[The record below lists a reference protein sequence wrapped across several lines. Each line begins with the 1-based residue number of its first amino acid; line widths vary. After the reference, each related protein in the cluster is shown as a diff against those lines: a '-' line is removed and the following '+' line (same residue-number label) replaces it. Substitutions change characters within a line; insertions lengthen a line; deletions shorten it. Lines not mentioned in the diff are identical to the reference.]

1 MDLLPIDHKERARRR
16 LVELLRESDGFD
28 IVEAALVIASEDF
41 ANLDIEH
48 ELQRIRLVA
57 AEGARRVYD
66 ENNPFARV
74 DGLRQYMFED
84 LGFRGDTDN
93 YNDPNN
99 CYLHEVMNRR
109 MGIPLTLSLLFI
121 EVARAA
127 GFRATGI
134 GLPGHFIARVRWQN
148 RDILVDPYHAGVIV
162 SEEDCRELVGRT
174 TGRPS
179 LFRREL
185 LEGATGRQMLSRLLL
200 NLKHIHLERQDYGR
214 ALGVVERLLMLTPND
229 PGEIRD
235 RGLLKAHLGRP
246 GAAIADLETYLTRSP
261 RAPDAESVRGRVSWL
276 RRKLTDLG

>member
-1 MDLLPIDHKERARRR
+1 MDLLPIDHKDRARRR
-16 LVELLRESDGFD
+16 LVELLRQSDSFD
-28 IVEAALVIASEDF
+28 VVEAALVVASEDF
-41 ANLDIEH
+41 PNLDIEH

-57 AEGARRVYD
+57 AEGARRVFE
-66 ENNPFARV
+66 ENNPFARA
-74 DGLRQYMFED
+74 DGLRQYLFED

-93 YNDPNN
+93 YNDPSN

-127 GFRATGI
+127 GFQAAGI
-134 GLPGHFIARVRWQN
+134 GLPGHFITRLSWQN
-148 RDILVDPYHAGVIV
+148 RDLLIDPYHGGEIV

-174 TGRPS
+174 TGRRS

-185 LEGATGRQMLSRLLL
+185 LRGASERQMLSRLLL
-200 NLKHIHLERQDYGR
+200 NLKHIHLERQDYAR
-214 ALGVVERLLMLTPND
+214 SLGVVERLLMLSPND

-261 RAPDAESVRGRVSWL
+261 KAPDAESVRGRVSWL

>member
-1 MDLLPIDHKERARRR
+1 MDLLPIDHKERSRRR
-16 LVELLRESDGFD
+16 LVELLRQNDGFD
-28 IVEAALVIASEDF
+28 MVEAALVIASEEF
-41 ANLDIEH
+41 ATLDIEH
-48 ELQRIRLVA
+48 ELQRIRLIA
-57 AEGARRVYD
+57 AEGARRVFE

-127 GFRATGI
+127 GFRAVGI
-134 GLPGHFIARVRWQN
+134 GLPGHFIARVRWQQ
-148 RDILVDPYHAGVIV
+148 RDILADPYHGGVIV

-185 LEGATGRQMLSRLLL
+185 LRGATDRQMLSRLLL
-200 NLKHIHLERQDYGR
+200 NLKHIHLERQDYAR

-261 RAPDAESVRGRVSWL
+261 KAPDAESVRGRVSWL

>member
-1 MDLLPIDHKERARRR
+1 MDLLPIDHKDRVRRR
-16 LVELLRESDGFD
+16 LVELLRQDGPLD
-28 IVEAALVIASEDF
+28 VVEAVLVIASEDYP
-41 ANLDIEH
+41 NLDIDH
-48 ELQRIRLVA
+48 ELQRVRLVA
-57 AEGARRVYD
+57 AEGARRVYE

-74 DGLRQYMFED
+74 DGLRQYLFEE
-84 LGFRGDTDN
+84 LGFRGDSDN
-93 YNDPNN
+93 YNDPDN

-109 MGIPLTLSLLFI
+109 MGIPLTLSILFI

-127 GFRATGI
+127 GFQAVGI

-148 RDILVDPYHAGVIV
+148 RDLLVDPYHGGGII

-185 LEGATGRQMLSRLLL
+185 LVGTSERQMLSRLLL
-200 NLKHIHLERQDYGR
+200 NLKHIHLERQDYTR
-214 ALGVVERLLMLTPND
+214 ALGVVERLLMLSPND

-261 RAPDAESVRGRVSWL
+261 KAPDAESVRGRVSWL

>member
-1 MDLLPIDHKERARRR
+1 MDLLPIENKDRARRR
-16 LVELLRESDGFD
+16 LVELLRQPDQID
-28 IVEAALVIASEDF
+28 VLEAALVIASEDF
-41 ANLDIEH
+41 PNLDVEH
-48 ELQRIRLVA
+48 ELQRVRLVA
-57 AEGARRVYD
+57 SEGARRVF
-66 ENNPFARV
+66 EESNPFARA
-74 DGLRQYMFED
+74 DGLRQYLFED

-99 CYLHEVMNRR
+99 CYIHEVMNRR

-127 GFRATGI
+127 GFTAAGI
-134 GLPGHFIARVRWQN
+134 GLPGHFIVRIRWQG
-148 RDILVDPYHAGVIV
+148 RDLLIDPYHGGSVV

-179 LFRREL
+179 LFRRDL
-185 LEGATGRQMLSRLLL
+185 LQGSTPRQMLSRLLL
-200 NLKHIHLERQDYGR
+200 NLKHIHLERQDYSR
-214 ALGVVERLLMLTPND
+214 ALGVVERLLMLSPND

-261 RAPDAESVRGRVSWL
+261 KAPDAESVRGRVSWL

>member
-1 MDLLPIDHKERARRR
+1 MDLLPIDHKDRSRRR
-16 LVELLRESDGFD
+16 LVELLRQDD
-28 IVEAALVIASEDF
+28 PLDVVEAALVIASEDF
-41 ANLDIEH
+41 PSLDIEH
-48 ELQRIRLVA
+48 ELQRVRLVA
-57 AEGARRVYD
+57 AEGARRVF
-66 ENNPFARV
+66 EETNPFARA
-74 DGLRQYMFED
+74 DGLRQYLFED
-84 LGFRGDTDN
+84 LGFQGDTDN

-127 GFRATGI
+127 GFQAVGI
-134 GLPGHFIARVRWQN
+134 GLPGHFIVRVRWQN
-148 RDILVDPYHAGVIV
+148 RDLLVDPYHGGEII

-185 LEGATGRQMLSRLLL
+185 LHGANGRQMLSRLLL
-200 NLKHIHLERQDYGR
+200 NLKHIHLERQDYAR
-214 ALGVVERLLMLTPND
+214 SLGVVERLLMLSPND

-261 RAPDAESVRGRVSWL
+261 KAPDAESVRGRVSWL